1 MKKTLFLLFIL
12 LSFNSFSQKNKC
24 EEDSTLICVPV
35 EIGKKIL
42 TDLIDLD
49 RLRQDSLSY
58 IQEIKQ
64 LELKIDRK
72 DEIIKGQEDKE
83 KKLNEIIILKDEKY
97 KLVDDENNKLRDD
110 IGKLKTKNTVIEIVA
125 AGIIGGLIYIF
136 AFK

>member
-1 MKKTLFLLFIL
+1 M
-12 LSFNSFSQKNKC
+12 
-24 EEDSTLICVPV
+24 PV

-58 IQEIKQ
+58 TQEIKQ
-64 LELKIDRK
+64 LELKIDK
-72 DEIIKGQEDKE
+72 KESIIKGQEDKE

-97 KLVDDENNKLRDD
+97 KLVDEENNKLRDD